1 VSAQPYRL
9 ATGGLIDRKRPCHFR
24 FDGREYTGFAGD
36 TLASALL
43 ANGVSLVGRSFKY
56 HRPRGLLSSGAEEP
70 NALIELRRGAAREPN
85 TRATTIELF
94 DGLEAQS
101 QNRWPSLGFDLLSL
115 NRWAAPFLGAGFYYK
130 TFMWPA
136 SFWEKVYEPLIRR
149 AAGLGRAAG
158 ADDPDHYEKSF
169 AHCDILVIGAGPAG
183 LMAALTAGRAGA
195 RIILANED
203 FAAGGQLHGDG
214 GNINGTAAAAWVNGV
229 IAELAAMPH
238 VQIMPRTTIYGV
250 YDGATYGAVERVN
263 DHLLSVPAF
272 EPRQRHWRIH
282 ARRAVLASGAGE
294 RPLMFANNDLPGI
307 MLASAAR
314 TYLQRFAVKPAG
326 RVVIA
331 TSCDDGWASV
341 DAALAAGVAIAA
353 IVDTRSEVDEALL
366 SLGRRSG
373 AAIYCGGDVVKAH
386 GGHRVGA
393 ITIRNATGSN
403 TRHACDGVWM
413 SGGFSPLIHLTSHLG
428 ARPQWDEQL
437 QAFVPGQN
445 LPAGLAV
452 AGAACGDFALGA
464 CIAAGQRAGIEAA
477 QACGFSAPAAEPIL
491 CPETSAA
498 VGVITLPR
506 TAAGPVFVDFQNDV
520 TAKDIALAAREG
532 YSSPELAKRYTTLGM
547 ATDQGKT
554 ANINGMALLAAAR
567 GKSIAQTGTTVY
579 RPPYTPVSF
588 GALAGHHRSKD
599 FRATRLTPAHHWAQ
613 EQGAVFMEAGA
624 WMRAAW
630 FPKAGESDW
639 VESVIRET
647 KATRSSVGLCDVSTL
662 GKIDIQ
668 GADAGVF
675 LDRVYCNTFSTLAV
689 GRARYGLMLREDG
702 FVMDDGTTSRLAPAH
717 FLMTTTTSN
726 ASKVMQHLEFCH
738 QALWPDLDLHMVSVS
753 EHWAQ
758 YSLAGPRSRDVLQRL
773 VDRQHDI
780 SNEAFPYMGARE
792 ITISGGLPA
801 RLYRISFSGEL
812 AYELAVPAR
821 YGDATVRALM
831 AAGGEFGITPYGLE
845 TLNAMRIEKG
855 HVTGSELNG
864 TTTARDLGLG
874 RMMSTKKH
882 YIGRVMEERPALRDE
897 RRWQLVGLKP
907 VDRSH
912 RLKAGGHLVG
922 RHEPAVTANDQ
933 GYVTSASYSP
943 MLEQWIGLG
952 LLSAGDKRHGE
963 IIRACDLLRQSE
975 VEVEVCN
982 PVFFD
987 PKGERLHG

>member
-1 VSAQPYRL
+1 MSAQPYRL
-9 ATGGLIDRKRPCHFR
+9 ATGGLIDRARPCRFR
-24 FDGREYTGFAGD
+24 FDGRAYTGFAGD

-56 HRPRGLLSSGAEEP
+56 HRPRGLLSSGVEEP
-70 NALIELRRGAAREPN
+70 NALVELRRGAAREPN
-85 TRATTIELF
+85 SRATTIELF

-101 QNRWPSLGFDLLSL
+101 QNRWPSLALDLLSL

-183 LMAALTAGRAGA
+183 LMAACTAGRAGA
-195 RIILANED
+195 RVILANED
-203 FAAGGQLHGDG
+203 FAAGGQLQGDG
-214 GNINGTAAAAWVNGV
+214 AGINGAPAAVWINRM

-238 VQIMPRTTIYGV
+238 VQIMPRTTVYGI

-263 DHLLSVPAF
+263 DHVLSAPAY

-294 RPLMFANNDLPGI
+294 RPLMFAHNDLPGI
-307 MLASAAR
+307 MLSSAAR
-314 TYLQRFAVKPAG
+314 VYLRRFAVKPAR

-341 DAALAAGVAIAA
+341 DAAIAAGVEVAA
-353 IVDTRSEVDEALL
+353 IVDTRREVDDALL
-366 SLGRRSG
+366 GLGRRSG
-373 AAIYCGGDVVKAH
+373 AAIYCGGQAVKAH
-386 GGHRVGA
+386 GSHRVSA
-393 ITIRNATGSN
+393 VSIRDANGID

-428 ARPQWDEQL
+428 ARPQWDERL
-437 QAFVPGQN
+437 QAFVPGRT
-445 LPAGLAV
+445 LPAGLTV
-452 AGAACGDFALGA
+452 AGAARGDFSLDA
-464 CIAAGQRAGIEAA
+464 CLAAGQQAGIEAA
-477 QACGFSAPAAEPIL
+477 RDCGREPPAAEPL
-491 CPETSAA
+491 VTAETPAA
-498 VGVITLPR
+498 VGALALPL
-506 TAAGPVFVDFQNDV
+506 AADGPVFVDYQNDV
-520 TAKDIALAAREG
+520 TAKDIGLAAREG

-554 ANINGMALLAAAR
+554 ANINGMALLAAAHGR
-567 GKSIAQTGTTVY
+567 PIAQIGTTVY

-588 GALAGHHRSKD
+588 GALAGHHRGKN
-599 FRATRLTPAHHWAQ
+599 FRATRLTPAHHWAE
-613 EQGAVFMEAGA
+613 EQGAVFIEAGA
-624 WMRAAW
+624 WMRASW

-668 GADAGVF
+668 GVDTGAF

-702 FVMDDGTTSRLAPAH
+702 FVLDDGTTSRLAPSH

-738 QALWPDLDLHMVSVS
+738 QALWPDLDVHMVSVS
-753 EHWAQ
+753 EQWAQ
-758 YSLAGPRSRDVLQRL
+758 YSLAGPRSREVLRRL
-773 VDRQHDI
+773 VDRQHDL
-780 SNEAFPYMGARE
+780 SNETFPYMGARE

-801 RLYRISFSGEL
+801 RLFRISFSGEL

-831 AAGGEFGITPYGLE
+831 AAGREFGITPYGLE

-874 RMMSTKKH
+874 RMMSTKKD

-897 RRWQLVGLKP
+897 KRWRLVGLKP
-907 VDRSH
+907 VDRSQ

-922 RHEPAVTANDQ
+922 RLESAVTANDQ

-943 MLEQWIGLG
+943 MLEQWIGLA

-963 IIRACDLLRQSE
+963 IVRACDLLRDSE
-975 VEVEVCN
+975 VEVEVCD

-987 PKGERLHG
+987 PEGERLHG